1 MVNKRTD
8 GSETD
13 TEATTEVSESDGDHD
28 ADNWTEKQIGFLAK
42 RILSR
47 VKARKKTEEVDAAAC
62 SVNFAQAAIGGAANN
77 HDDTPDLTAG
87 PIIRAHIGRNGY
99 SLAGR
104 ANENFRT
111 EKQIK

>member
-28 ADNWTEKQIGFLAK
+28 ADGFELIGVLAEC
-42 RILSR
+42 ILSR
-47 VKARKKTEEVDAAAC
+47 AKARKKTEEANAVASSVSFCSQHRGEQGGVGCNSVVKVD
-62 SVNFAQAAIGGAANN
+62 V
-77 HDDTPDLTAG
+77 
-87 PIIRAHIGRNGY
+87 RARILRNGV
-99 SLAGR
+99 SLAGH

-111 EKQIK
+111 EQPIK